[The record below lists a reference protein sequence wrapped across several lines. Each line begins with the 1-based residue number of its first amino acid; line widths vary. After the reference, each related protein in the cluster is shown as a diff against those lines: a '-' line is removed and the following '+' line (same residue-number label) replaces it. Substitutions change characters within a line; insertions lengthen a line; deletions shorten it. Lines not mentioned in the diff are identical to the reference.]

1 MDWQSLKSRKSAGFA
16 RSSTPYAVS
25 YTHEFGIIQA
35 EKPQSLGSK
44 LQRRLWFATAAPANK
59 AVIAGHKADR
69 WNLPFVYAQCRAGR
83 DQIGIGKPAVSARG
97 VNASAKPPSTSW
109 WHVAG
114 HQPVK
119 SRRVN

>member
-59 AVIAGHKADR
+59 AVIAGHQADR
-69 WNLPFVYAQCRAGR
+69 SFMHNAAL
-83 DQIGIGKPAVSARG
+83 AVI
-97 VNASAKPPSTSW
+97 
-109 WHVAG
+109 
-114 HQPVK
+114 K
-119 SRRVN
+119 SVLENRQ